1 MSNKVKERRD
11 AKIAKAVE
19 AKNWDEVSRLLQQEQ
34 SNAERRDRYH
44 HKRSLEES
52 VSRNEGKRRE
62 RYEVVAS
69 SDLNPE
75 EALILEELRQAI
87 REAKA
92 SLSEI
97 DRKIVEM
104 IAEQG
109 SSYKETARYVTE
121 HYKKMSDVTVK
132 SHYCKALKKLAP
144 LLKTYR

>member
-1 MSNKVKERRD
+1 MEEN
-11 AKIAKAVE
+11 IA
-19 AKNWDEVSRLLQQEQ
+19 
-34 SNAERRDRYH
+34 
-44 HKRSLEES
+44 
-52 VSRNEGKRRE
+52 RNDGKRRE

-75 EALILEELRQAI
+75 EALILEELIQAI

-97 DRKIVEM
+97 DSKIVEM

>member
-144 LLKTYR
+144 LLKTYC

>member
-109 SSYKETARYVTE
+109 SSYKETARYITE

-132 SHYCKALKKLAP
+132 FHYCKALKKLAP
-144 LLKTYR
+144 LLKAYR

>member
-1 MSNKVKERRD
+1 MSNKVKEHRD

-97 DRKIVEM
+97 DHKIVEM

-144 LLKTYR
+144 LLKTYC

>member
-52 VSRNEGKRRE
+52 LSRNDGKRHE

-92 SLSEI
+92 SLSAI
-97 DRKIVEM
+97 DSKIVEM
-104 IAEQG
+104 VAEQG
-109 SSYKETARYVTE
+109 CSYKATARYISE

-132 SHYCKALKKLAP
+132 SHYSKALEKLAS
-144 LLKTYR
+144 LLEDYR

>member
-19 AKNWDEVSRLLQQEQ
+19 AKNWDEVIRLLQQEQ

-52 VSRNEGKRRE
+52 VSRNDGKRRE

-97 DRKIVEM
+97 DSKIVEM

-109 SSYKETARYVTE
+109 SSYKETARYISE

-132 SHYCKALKKLAP
+132 SHYFKALEKLAS
-144 LLKTYR
+144 LLEDYR